1 MAEHTNR
8 TFICCVLFLD
18 IVDYSQSSVAEQ
30 IWLKEQFN
38 AVLTEAI
45 VGIATDDRIIL
56 DTGDGAAVSF
66 LGDPEDA
73 LFAGMALRDAVA
85 GLPATSGKR
94 LEIRI
99 GVNLG
104 PVKVV
109 KDINGRPN
117 IIGDGINVAQ
127 RVMSFAEPGQILVS
141 RSYYDVVARLSDD
154 YAKLF
159 HYEGAKTDKHVREH
173 EVYAIGEAPSS
184 LRRTVPTAAPKQ
196 AMRLP
201 NLRMPKFLKLG
212 PRHWSGA
219 LAVNSKLLV
228 AAPLAFTLIV
238 GTGVIARSHRSS
250 DDEAKSAASAA
261 SRQPR
266 VAAAPKVEPPPVKPE
281 AAQPTPPPEAQ
292 EPKAPPKAQEAKA
305 ARAEEPKTTAKAP
318 AAPAKA
324 RAPVQMANAS
334 AAEAAPT
341 AKDAAPP
348 AGPKEPEIAVSVPA
362 SSREAMIHIVA
373 LPWAEVFVDG
383 TRQGVSPP
391 LRSVPLKPGKHRV
404 ELRNTSFPPH
414 VETVE
419 LKPGTEISIK
429 HRFRR

>member
-18 IVDYSQSSVAEQ
+18 IVDYSSSGVHEQ
-30 IWLKEQFN
+30 IDLKERFN

-45 VGIATDDRIIL
+45 VGIATDERIIL

-73 LFAGMALRDAVA
+73 LFAGMALRDTVA
-85 GLPATSGKR
+85 GLPVTSGKR
-94 LEIRI
+94 LRIRI

-154 YAKLF
+154 YAQLF

-173 EVYAIGEAPSS
+173 EVYAIGEVPST
-184 LRRTVPTAAPKQ
+184 LRRTVPVPAPRQ

-201 NLRMPKFLKLG
+201 SLRLFKFPKLNLRSWPG
-212 PRHWSGA
+212 T

-238 GTGVIARSHRSS
+238 GTGVIARGQRNS
-250 DDEAKSAASAA
+250 DGEAKMVAEGAPPPAASK
-261 SRQPR
+261 
-266 VAAAPKVEPPPVKPE
+266 VAPAKIEAPEP
-281 AAQPTPPPEAQ
+281 ATQAQ
-292 EPKAPPKAQEAKA
+292 EPKAPLGAEDPKAPQAKEPKVPRRTKGA
-305 ARAEEPKTTAKAP
+305 PATSKSGAPAQSARANETEAALKAKEVAPPPKPREPEMVAT
-318 AAPAKA
+318 
-324 RAPVQMANAS
+324 APV
-334 AAEAAPT
+334 
-341 AKDAAPP
+341 
-348 AGPKEPEIAVSVPA
+348 
-362 SSREAMIHIVA
+362 SSPREATLTVVA

-391 LRSVPLKPGKHRV
+391 LRSIPLRPGKHRV
-404 ELRNTSFPPH
+404 ELRNSSFPAH
-414 VETVE
+414 VQTVE
-419 LKPGTEISIK
+419 LKPGAEISIT

>member
-1 MAEHTNR
+1 
-8 TFICCVLFLD
+8 VLFLD
-18 IVDYSQSSVAEQ
+18 IVDYSSSGVHEQ
-30 IWLKEQFN
+30 IDLKERFN
-38 AVLTEAI
+38 TVLSEAI
-45 VGIATDDRIIL
+45 AGVATDDRIIL

-154 YAKLF
+154 YGKLF

-173 EVYAIGEAPSS
+173 EVYAIGEVPSN
-184 LRRTVPTAAPKQ
+184 LRRTVSLPPPKQ
-196 AMRLP
+196 AMSLP
-201 NLRMPKFLKLG
+201 NLRLLKFPKLK
-212 PRHWSGA
+212 WSVRSWPGR
-219 LAVNSKLLV
+219 LAVNSKLFV

-238 GTGVIARSHRSS
+238 GTGVIARSHRNT
-250 DDEAKSAASAA
+250 DGGPKTVYV
-261 SRQPR
+261 
-266 VAAAPKVEPPPVKPE
+266 VATPGEAPKVEPAKSE
-281 AAQPTPPPEAQ
+281 SR
-292 EPKAPPKAQEAKA
+292 EPAP
-305 ARAEEPKTTAKAP
+305 RAEEPKVPPRAEDPRSSRRVKDDVAAPKAGAAIQSAKANP
-318 AAPAKA
+318 
-324 RAPVQMANAS
+324 
-334 AAEAAPT
+334 AEAAPT
-341 AKDAAPP
+341 AQESETVATAP
-348 AGPKEPEIAVSVPA
+348 VSTP
-362 SSREAMIHIVA
+362 REATLNIVA

-383 TRQGVSPP
+383 IRQGVTPP
-391 LRSVPLKPGKHRV
+391 LRAIFLRPGKHRI
-404 ELRNTSFPPH
+404 ELRNTSFPAH
-414 VETVE
+414 VQTVE
-419 LKPGTEISIK
+419 LKPGAEISIT